1 MFLCIY
7 KFSTPIFDET
17 MKASHVVLSHA
28 HLDHLGGIFGHAR
41 AHGMVCGGSTPTYYI
56 PHELVPKIQQARE
69 LFSDIDS
76 TCRTTNN
83 DNDEPKH
90 RRDKGLLKMNIIPVK
105 AGDEIEI
112 KQSKV
117 HGNVRYYL
125 RPFEVSH
132 CGHPAY
138 GYNLISK
145 VTKRKLKDEY
155 VGKQGKELGQLA
167 RSGVEIH
174 TVETIERIEALYTGD
189 TNIDGLTL
197 SSLSKEE
204 LEQNENDTASQCR
217 KFLQEGFTAPLVMC
231 ELTYLLESEKELAKE
246 RGHLNLFDIEPILD
260 SHKSESVTKESEDN
274 TNNATTAQQK
284 FVFYHLST
292 RGKTAENILQSMA
305 NVLPEDVAKRCDVA
319 LASFPSSTVS
329 HLMKENGCFSVKEYM
344 DHVEQQKISP

>member
-1 MFLCIY
+1 
-7 KFSTPIFDET
+7 
-17 MKASHVVLSHA
+17 MKAAHVVLSHA

-76 TCRTTNN
+76 TCRTDPESQGLKSKRN
-83 DNDEPKH
+83 
-90 RRDKGLLKMNIIPVK
+90 KGLLKMNIIPVK

-112 KQSKV
+112 QQTKI

-155 VGKQGKELGQLA
+155 VGKEGKELGKLA
-167 RSGVEIH
+167 RSGVEIN

-197 SSLSKEE
+197 SSLSTEE
-204 LEQNENDTASQCR
+204 NDENENDTASQCR
-217 KFLQEGFTAPLVMC
+217 KYLQEGFTAPLVMC

-260 SHKSESVTKESEDN
+260 SHKSATKQSDDD
-274 TNNATTAQQK
+274 TNNATTKQK

-305 NVLPEDVAKRCDVA
+305 NVLPEDVAKRCNVA
-319 LASFPSSTVS
+319 LASFPSSTVT
-329 HLMKENGCFSVKEYM
+329 HLIKENGCISVKEYM
-344 DHVEQQKISP
+344 DHAVQQQKISP